1 MPDTAITIDVED
13 GYATI
18 KGVGDAGFIL
28 NIAQVLR
35 MRGMGV
41 QISALGSGSSAKASE
56 EGVVTARE
64 LEAAFG
70 PRPVVPHPRR
80 LVRRSTIRKVH

>member
-18 KGVGDAGFIL
+18 KGSATPDSSSISPR
-28 NIAQVLR
+28 LR